1 MLRIRRSE
9 EGATVTFFL
18 SGRIEENHVLE
29 LQALIDG
36 EKEDTPRAFDLEKV
50 RLVDRDVVKFLAD
63 SEAKGVQ
70 LKNCPAYVREWIDT
84 GRV

>member
-36 EKEDTPRAFDLEKV
+36 EKEDTPRAFDLEEV